1 MFGIT
6 SRYLLAVLMVVLML
20 VGVATAVSIVSLN
33 NPGHVRILKGN
44 RADLLVTPSTI
55 EFGNVTVGD
64 PANVTVTIQN
74 MGNCL
79 ENVTLTVNPGNVPQ
93 QPSIYSPFTLQP
105 GMTIGVLASYTANQT
120 LTMPPGD
127 YTFTLNSTA
136 SCL

>member
-1 MFGIT
+1 MIGKLT
-6 SRYLLAVLMVVLML
+6 ALMVLVML
-20 VGVATAVSIVSLN
+20 IGAVAAVSIVSIN
-33 NPGHVRILKGN
+33 TPGHVRILKGN
-44 RADLLVTPSTI
+44 RAGLQVTPSTI

-74 MGNCL
+74 TGNCL

-93 QPSIYSPFTLQP
+93 QPTIYSPFTLQP
-105 GMTIGVLASYTANQT
+105 GMTIGVLAVYTANQT

-127 YTFTLNSTA
+127 YTFTLDSTA

>member
-1 MFGIT
+1 MAG
-6 SRYLLAVLMVVLML
+6 LL
-20 VGVATAVSIVSLN
+20 VGATFGLSLISIDT
-33 NPGHVRILKGN
+33 PGHIRIEKGN
-44 RADLLVTPSTI
+44 RAGLLVTPSTI

-74 MGNCL
+74 TGNCL

-120 LTMPPGD
+120 RTMPPGD
-127 YTFTLNSTA
+127 YTFILNSVA
-136 SCL
+136 NCV

>member
-1 MFGIT
+1 MIGKST
-6 SRYLLAVLMVVLML
+6 ALVVVLMFML
-20 VGVATAVSIVSLN
+20 IGIVAALPIISVN

-44 RADLLVTPSTI
+44 RAGLLVTPSTI

-74 MGNCL
+74 TGNCL

-105 GMTIGVLASYTANQT
+105 GMTIGILVVYTANQT

-127 YTFTLNSTA
+127 YTFTLTSDA
-136 SCL
+136 SCV

>member
-1 MFGIT
+1 MKRHMLT
-6 SRYLLAVLMVVLML
+6 VLVVIVML
-20 VGVATAVSIVSLN
+20 VGVAAAVSMVSLS

-44 RADLLVTPSTI
+44 RAGLLVTPSTI

-74 MGNCL
+74 TGNCL

-105 GMTIGVLASYTANQT
+105 GMTIGVLAVYTANQT

-127 YTFTLNSTA
+127 YTFTLDSTA